1 MLMKNNKYLI
11 LEEIKY
17 SYRYSIFSLILWVFI
32 LFWAISHNYSIF
44 YDWSWK
50 QQSLW
55 EWLFFFCS
63 ATIFLYMGF
72 TWIKK
77 HTTIEMKKKNRK
89 KISARLTDIWET
101 EYRSTKFTK
110 LTLRDYDTDDVYY
123 TETFIDVHDIF
134 RNWDLIDVYINPE
147 DEDDYYVDLNASFK
161 RYAVKNNWIKDD
173 GEGDK

>member
-17 SYRYSIFSLILWVFI
+17 SYRYSIFSLILWIFI
-32 LFWAISHNYSIF
+32 LFWAISHDYSIF

-50 QQSLW
+50 QQPLW

-77 HTTIEMKKKNRK
+77 HTIIERKKKNRK

-134 RNWDLIDVYINPE
+134 KNWDLIDVYINPE

-173 GEGDK
+173 DKGDK

>member
-1 MLMKNNKYLI
+1 
-11 LEEIKY
+11 
-17 SYRYSIFSLILWVFI
+17 
-32 LFWAISHNYSIF
+32 
-44 YDWSWK
+44 
-50 QQSLW
+50 
-55 EWLFFFCS
+55 
-63 ATIFLYMGF
+63 MGF

-77 HTTIEMKKKNRK
+77 HTTIERKKKNWK

-173 GEGDK
+173 GVGDK